1 MTVEE
6 LPDGWPEPPPK
17 SLALALG
24 FGAEALTRNREAQ
37 ERARKAEEAGVPVE
51 LVDLWA
57 DLPPEKQSDLLVRL
71 SREREESSSAQGFP
85 SSAPAD
91 PARRSAIVGADAAL
105 APGYETA
112 KRERSVVRG
121 KTQVTEASRQYL
133 SVEYTAEDGTMFCQ
147 ACHDPLPFKLDRHWY
162 FEAVQFVRKRARMHH
177 QNTLALC
184 PLCAALYTHTLE
196 TVDESLLATL
206 SEQVVHAES
215 GRVVLPVVL
224 NAKRVE
230 IWFTGKHAL
239 DLWAALSAAGD
250 ARS

>member
-6 LPDGWPEPPPK
+6 LPDGWPTPPPK

-24 FGAEALTRNREAQ
+24 FGAEALAHDAEVQ
-37 ERARKAEEAGVPVE
+37 ERARKAEEAGVPLE
-51 LVDLWA
+51 LADLWA
-57 DLPPEKQSDLLVRL
+57 DLSPEKQAELLRL
-71 SREREESSSAQGFP
+71 SRELHEPSGAQNFP

-105 APGYETA
+105 APVRETD

-121 KTQVTEASRQYL
+121 KADVTEASRQYL

-147 ACHDPLPFKLDRHWY
+147 ACQNPLPFKVDGRWY
-162 FEAVQFVRKRARMHH
+162 FEAVRFVRKRARMHH

-184 PLCAALYTHTLE
+184 PLCAALYTHTRE
-196 TVDESLLATL
+196 TADESLVAIL
-206 SEQVVHAES
+206 SEHVVHAES
-215 GRVVLPVVL
+215 GRVVMPVVL

-239 DLWAALSAAGD
+239 DLWAALAAAGD
-250 ARS
+250 ERA